1 MTEKFLGALLG
12 LGEVLRDESLTSEED
27 IATQCNRVFRESLEP
42 VGLKV
47 VVGYRDNLED
57 VTDRKFLLPIG
68 ARWQLCVQER
78 FPIEASGS
86 ELVDLEQFFF
96 EVAHRMTASFE
107 VRETQRRL
115 SVLSAEK
122 ARLEKIA
129 QLGSWAWDSTRDQVD
144 WSDSLFELFERD
156 KDAGAPPFAEQHLL
170 YEPDDFKYLQELVR
184 EALREGDSFEATLRT
199 RTPSGA
205 GRIVLTKGW
214 PRVDE
219 KGNRIGLEGT
229 IRDVTDLFKTRR
241 ELNLKSMALESM
253 AHGFDIVSADG
264 KLLYVN
270 QAYLD
275 MWGFESLD
283 EVLDT
288 SPQSHCVDPSVPGR
302 IIAELK
308 ERDIAEL
315 QFKAR
320 RKDGSEFD
328 VDMYCRRFQDWRGR
342 DLYTGVSVDV
352 TERNEL
358 RRKYHQAQK
367 MEAVGRLTGGVAHD
381 FNNLLHVVLG
391 SLELGLLEVE
401 PDSGID
407 GDLKNAKTAAEKAS
421 SLVKQLLVF
430 SRHQAHNPEWLN
442 LGETIP
448 QTIAMLHRLVGDHIQ
463 VRFEPAPELK
473 LVMIDKGMLDQV
485 LVNLVINSRDAL
497 GSVGG
502 SITVRVAVLRLEDE
516 GLLSCHGVT
525 AGEFCRMQVSDDGCG
540 MSREGV
546 ERAFEPFYTTKVE
559 GKGSGLGLSMVYG
572 IAKRHRGFVTL
583 DSKPE
588 CGTTVSVFFPLSV
601 KSPEV
606 DSSSA
611 DSTPR
616 PLLKGKEEL
625 ILVVEDNELVRSLMT
640 RELTRAGYRVMTAED
655 GLEALSLFDHASEE
669 IALIL
674 TDLSMPRM
682 GGAELI
688 RALRQK
694 DPATKALVVTGYND
708 SSGVGGSELLEG
720 VPVLQK
726 PYLRE
731 ELLHL
736 VSELL
741 RRSDDFFRS

>member
-1 MTEKFLGALLG
+1 MTEKFLVALLG
-12 LGEVLRDESLTSEED
+12 LGEVLRNESLTSEDD
-27 IATQCNRVFRESLEP
+27 IVKRCNDVFRQSLEP
-42 VGLKV
+42 AGLRV
-47 VVGYRDNLED
+47 VVSACLREDGAIESKFVTPVGDRWMLTVQGHAPFEARDAE
-57 VTDRKFLLPIG
+57 
-68 ARWQLCVQER
+68 
-78 FPIEASGS
+78 S
-86 ELVDLEQFFF
+86 VDLEKFFH
-96 EVAHRMTASFE
+96 EVAYRIHAAFE

-184 EALREGDSFEATLRT
+184 EALKEGDSFEATLRT

-229 IRDVTDLFKTRR
+229 IRDVTDLFRTRR

-275 MWGFESLD
+275 MWGFDSID

-328 VDMYCRRFQDWRGR
+328 VEMYCRRFQDWRGR

-401 PDSGID
+401 PDSEIG

-442 LGETIP
+442 LGETVP

-485 LVNLVINSRDAL
+485 LVNLIINSRDAL

-502 SITVRVAVLRLEDE
+502 SITVRVDVLSLADE
-516 GLLSCHGVT
+516 GLLNCHEVT
-525 AGEFCRMQVSDDGCG
+525 AGEFCRIQVSDDGCG
-540 MSREGV
+540 MSRDCV
-546 ERAFEPFYTTKVE
+546 ERAFEPFYSTKVE
-559 GKGSGLGLSMVYG
+559 GKGSGLGLSTVYG

-583 DSKPE
+583 DSKPGY
-588 CGTTVSVFFPLSV
+588 GTTVSVFFPLSV
-601 KSPEV
+601 ESPEV
-606 DSSSA
+606 DSISA

-616 PLLKGKEEL
+616 PLPKGKEEL

-655 GLEALSLFDHASEE
+655 GLEALSLYNHASEA
-669 IALIL
+669 IDLIL

-688 RALRQK
+688 RTLRKK
-694 DPATKALVVTGYND
+694 DPATKALIVTGYND
-708 SSGVGGSELLEG
+708 GSSIGGGELLEG
-720 VPVLQK
+720 GPVLQK

-731 ELLHL
+731 ELLLL
-736 VSELL
+736 VSDLL
-741 RRSDDFFRS
+741 RHSS